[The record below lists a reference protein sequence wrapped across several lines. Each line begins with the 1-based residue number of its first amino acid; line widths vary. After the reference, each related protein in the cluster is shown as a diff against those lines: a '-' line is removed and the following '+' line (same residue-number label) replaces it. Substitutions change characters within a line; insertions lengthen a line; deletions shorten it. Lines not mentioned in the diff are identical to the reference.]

1 MLKNGMLSGAL
12 NVTGNSTI
20 YGTLSTVRAGS
31 YRFMV
36 DGSGSVSANGALGLP
51 TLQATFVNNATA
63 LNMNFCIP
71 TSIAST
77 TYQEFITIAN
87 MYSGTLGLS

>member
-1 MLKNGMLSGAL
+1 
-12 NVTGNSTI
+12 
-20 YGTLSTVRAGS
+20 
-31 YRFMV
+31 MV
-36 DGSGSVSANGALGLP
+36 DGSGSVSANGALSLP

-63 LNMNFCIP
+63 LNMNFYIP

-87 MYSGTLGLS
+87 SGTLGLS